1 MSPLNSNKN
10 FFFFLGG
17 GGNYVTKFIKIHTGG
32 TAAKL
37 SEI

>member
-10 FFFFLGG
+10 SFLR
-17 GGNYVTKFIKIHTGG
+17 NYVTKFIKIHTGG